1 MAKIDTKVHI
11 TETALRLFNE
21 NGYGATTTAAL
32 AEATG
37 KTEGNIW
44 YHFKNKRA
52 LLDAITTEFVKRS
65 FERTNLRPTYGGN
78 IILEYAKLLHV
89 FSDELRDF
97 RFLYRDQADYG
108 EHSDLLMSKIGE
120 IYDNTFIQFQ
130 LYFDVMVDKKILTNK
145 PDQISALMKASIIV
159 IRYHLEIWRERG
171 MENKS
176 GSGAVQEAFELHVKL
191 FEPLMTP
198 EAVQMLRAAISDY
211 DTALAS

>member
-1 MAKIDTKVHI
+1 MAKIDTKAHI
-11 TETALRLFNE
+11 IETALRLFNE

-108 EHSDLLMSKIGE
+108 EHSDLLMAKIGD

-198 EAVQMLRAAISDY
+198 EAVQTLRAAISDY

>member
-1 MAKIDTKVHI
+1 MARTDTKTHI
-11 TETALRLFNE
+11 IETALQLFNE

-52 LLDAITTEFVKRS
+52 LFDAIAYEFVKRS

-78 IILEYAKLLHV
+78 IMLEYAKMLHV

-97 RFLYRDQADYG
+97 RFMYRDQVDFG
-108 EHSDLLMSKIGE
+108 EHSDLLTSKIQE
-120 IYDNTFIQFQ
+120 LYDNTFAQFE
-130 LYFDVMVDKKILTNK
+130 LYFDVMVDKGILADK
-145 PDQISALMKASIIV
+145 PDQVQALMKASIIV

-171 MENKS
+171 MENRS

-191 FEPLMTP
+191 FEPLMTA
-198 EAVQMLRAAISDY
+198 EAVKTLRMAISDY
-211 DTALAS
+211 DAALAH